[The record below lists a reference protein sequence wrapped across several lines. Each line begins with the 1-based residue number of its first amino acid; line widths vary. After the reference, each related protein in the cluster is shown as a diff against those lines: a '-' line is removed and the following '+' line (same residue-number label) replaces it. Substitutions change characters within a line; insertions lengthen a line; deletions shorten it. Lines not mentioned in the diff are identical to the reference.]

1 MIPLL
6 GLGYLGFASIRL
18 TGLGYLGFASIRLTG
33 LGYLGFA
40 SIRLTGLGYLGFASI
55 RRATPTLCTCGAY
68 ATAATLC
75 DALRPSHTLRQAG
88 YFGGYA

>member
-6 GLGYLGFASIRL
+6 
-18 TGLGYLGFASIRLTG
+18 
-33 LGYLGFA
+33 
-40 SIRLTGLGYLGFASI
+40 GLGYLGFASI

-75 DALRPSHTLRQAG
+75 DALRPSHTLRRAG

>member
-6 GLGYLGFASIRL
+6 
-18 TGLGYLGFASIRLTG
+18 GLGYLGFASIRLTG

-55 RRATPTLCTCGAY
+55 RRATPTLC
-68 ATAATLC
+68 
-75 DALRPSHTLRQAG
+75 DAQRPSHTLRRAG